1 MALRP
6 ACILLAGLSG
16 LTVPGAAQALPD
28 WVASDPAQR
37 TVSLALTAAPV
48 AGAPSAGINGY
59 RDGGVQVVVPVGW
72 TVKWTWVSADSTQPH
87 SLVVSPERE
96 KLPEQ
101 AGKPPFTNAMTRS
114 PLAGLAAGQRDVT
127 TFEADQAG
135 WYWLYCGVP
144 GHALKGEWIGLK
156 VSPDA
161 REPAVVVK

>member
-6 ACILLAGLSG
+6 AFLLVAGLG
-16 LTVPGAAQALPD
+16 GWPAAVAAQALPD

-37 TVSLALTAAPV
+37 TVSLTLTAAPM
-48 AGAPSAGINGY
+48 AGASSAGLNGH
-59 RDGGVQVVVPVGW
+59 RDGSAQVVVPLGW
-72 TVKWTWVSADSTQPH
+72 TVKWAWVSVDSTQPH

-144 GHALKGEWIGLK
+144 GHALKGEWIGMK

-161 REPAVVVK
+161 REPAVVLK